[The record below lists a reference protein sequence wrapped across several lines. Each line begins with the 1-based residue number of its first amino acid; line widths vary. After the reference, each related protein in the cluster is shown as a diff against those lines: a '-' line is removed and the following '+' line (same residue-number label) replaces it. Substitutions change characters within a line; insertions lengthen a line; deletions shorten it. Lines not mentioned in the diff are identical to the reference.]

1 MGVRFM
7 EHILILTQD
16 PAGTRDWWCQ
26 TLGLREGDHPD
37 FGFPVHWL
45 YIGDQDV
52 IHIGQA
58 NYSDHQ
64 NRYLANREGGGAAPD
79 TGAIDQSAST
89 ARASRSSSGASRPPA
104 STSASTRRTIRRC
117 SSCSSAT
124 RSTASRSSSASPPR
138 RRNEAAAGPPAP
150 PPTPPGSARHDSL
163 RPIAE
168 RAPRGPGRAGHGF
181 PRSHGPSKP
190 LVNGDWVNA
199 WLTGPV

>member
-52 IHIGQA
+52 IHTGQA

-104 STSASTRRTIRRC
+104 STSASTRRC

-124 RSTASRSSSASPPR
+124 RSTYQGRAQLR
-138 RRNEAAAGPPAP
+138 RRGGETRGRRPTRTAADAGERPA
-150 PPTPPGSARHDSL
+150 TIR
-163 RPIAE
+163 
-168 RAPRGPGRAGHGF
+168 
-181 PRSHGPSKP
+181 
-190 LVNGDWVNA
+190 
-199 WLTGPV
+199 

>member
-52 IHIGQA
+52 IHTCQA

-64 NRYLANREGGGAAPD
+64 NRYLANARAAAPRPIPARS
-79 TGAIDQSAST
+79 TTSAST
-89 ARASRSSSGASRPPA
+89 APASRSSSSASRPPA
-104 STSASTRRTIRRC
+104 STSASTRRC
-117 SSCSSAT
+117 PSCSSAT
-124 RSTASRSSSASPPR
+124 RSTYQ
-138 RRNEAAAGPPAP
+138 G
-150 PPTPPGSARHDSL
+150 
-163 RPIAE
+163 
-168 RAPRGPGRAGHGF
+168 
-181 PRSHGPSKP
+181 
-190 LVNGDWVNA
+190 
-199 WLTGPV
+199 